1 MKKYRRVSLVTLKS
15 DANFEE
21 KLTIKM
27 IIYQDEIS
35 RWPGTFA
42 YLFKLFY
49 FSSAWFVIFL
59 NVMDLNFVNNIDQIV
74 WYYVYCLSLVTMVIW
89 H

>member
-1 MKKYRRVSLVTLKS
+1 MQDKLKKVLSSSSLYSDSDTVI

-35 RWPGTFA
+35 R
-42 YLFKLFY
+42 
-49 FSSAWFVIFL
+49 
-59 NVMDLNFVNNIDQIV
+59 
-74 WYYVYCLSLVTMVIW
+74 
-89 H
+89 

>member
-35 RWPGTFA
+35 RWPGTFV

-49 FSSAWFVIFL
+49 FSSAWFVIFFKC
-59 NVMDLNFVNNIDQIV
+59 DGFKF
-74 WYYVYCLSLVTMVIW
+74 CK
-89 H
+89 